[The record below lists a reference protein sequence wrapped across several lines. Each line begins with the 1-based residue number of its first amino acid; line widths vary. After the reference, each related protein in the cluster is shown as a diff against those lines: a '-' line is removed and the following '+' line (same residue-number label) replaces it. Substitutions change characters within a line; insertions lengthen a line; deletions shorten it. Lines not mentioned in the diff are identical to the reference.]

1 MTDSDIPR
9 RFTFRPEQRL
19 RRPQDF
25 ERVYGRRQRAG
36 DDHLLVFAAANG
48 LPQTRIG
55 FSVSRKHGNS
65 VVRHRLKRMLREAFR
80 HVRHDLPPGYDLI
93 VIPRHG
99 TQASLDDLQA
109 SLVRLVRRL
118 ARRDERGAG
127 GDAHSG

>member
-36 DDHLLVFAAANG
+36 DERLLIFAAANG
-48 LPQTRIG
+48 LPLTRIG

-65 VVRHRLKRMLREAFR
+65 VERHRLKRVLREAFR
-80 HVRHDLPPGYDLI
+80 HVRHDLPSGYDLI
-93 VIPRHG
+93 VIPRQG
-99 TQASLDDLQA
+99 TQASLCELQA

-118 ARRDERGAG
+118 ARRDERGEG
-127 GDAHSG
+127 GDSNAG